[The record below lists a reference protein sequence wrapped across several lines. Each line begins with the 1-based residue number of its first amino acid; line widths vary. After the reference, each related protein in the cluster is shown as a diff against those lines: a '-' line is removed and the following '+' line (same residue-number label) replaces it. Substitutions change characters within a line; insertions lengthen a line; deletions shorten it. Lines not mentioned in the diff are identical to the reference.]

1 MENTLKNLEQ
11 KAQKGLYSLYYGY
24 SNHRMLFVASRAEVE
39 KYKSACFEIETSNHA
54 FEEVEMS
61 NATLITED
69 ADFIEKFEAL
79 KLFTADP
86 LEYCEDLDIEEEQFN
101 L

>member
-1 MENTLKNLEQ
+1 MENTIENLGL

-24 SNHRMLFVASRAEVE
+24 SDHRMLFVASRAEVE
-39 KYKSACFEIETSNHA
+39 KYKSASFEIETSNHA
-54 FEEVEMS
+54 FEEVEMR

-79 KLFTADP
+79 NLYTTDP
-86 LEYCEDLDIEEEQFN
+86 IEYCEDLDLEEEQFN